1 MNKQIIAF
9 LLFMGLLNQVFGQ
22 AKGNINYQEQ
32 FRQNSAN
39 LNQFSNRR
47 TSLNASFT
55 PSTDSYFINDSTM
68 EIGANVLINVRAQE
82 YVAILS
88 ISQAGKTAKV
98 CNETIENRIQ
108 SFGQG
113 LQQQG
118 FRSEDIY
125 VDFISQIPTFEFEI
139 EKKIFSKTA
148 NEVPS
153 GFELKKNVH
162 IRFQDI
168 KKLDQIM
175 VIAADQEIYDLVKV
189 DYYIP
194 QEKMNSIYDSLRNTA
209 LSIIDRKLESFEKL
223 QFKFG
228 PEQFVYKTFSE
239 DLSSVYPV
247 ERYSSYK
254 AYSTSAVQADLK
266 VKRNIK
272 KTPTY
277 FYDKVPYNYYD
288 AVLNPVILEPAIQFS
303 YALAVRFSLKG
314 NK

>member
-113 LQQQG
+113 LQRQG

-228 PEQFVYKTFSE
+228 SEQFVYKTFSE